1 MFRFLLALVLIF
13 SVSFAEDSERRKKNN
28 ASANKK
34 KTASSSKDKKN
45 GKDKKKDQEN
55 PRRLS
60 SAEIR
65 ELNANWVHPELN
77 FLYEPTPKEELT
89 VPEKP
94 AVTENKPK
102 PEEVK
107 PKPNI
112 ELPTEKNTLMQFFS
126 EYKKV
131 FLVVGIVVIFALY
144 RLRNGV
150 SRSSQG
156 SSSGRI
162 FSKFNDK

>member
-1 MFRFLLALVLIF
+1 MFRFLLALILIF
-13 SVSFAEDSERRKKNN
+13 SASFAQDSDRRRKNN
-28 ASANKK
+28 ASSNKK
-34 KTASSSKDKKN
+34 KTASSSKDRKN
-45 GKDKKKDQEN
+45 SKDKKKDQEN
-55 PRRLS
+55 SRRLS
-60 SAEIR
+60 SAEIK
-65 ELNANWVHPELN
+65 ELNSNWVHPELN
-77 FLYEPTPKEELT
+77 FLYEPAPKEELPVT
-89 VPEKP
+89 EKT

-112 ELPTEKNTLMQFFS
+112 EIPTEKNTIIQFFS

-144 RLRNGV
+144 RLRNGA
-150 SRSSQG
+150 SRSSQS

>member
-1 MFRFLLALVLIF
+1 MFRFLLALILFF
-13 SVSFAEDSERRKKNN
+13 SASFAEDSDRRKKSN
-28 ASANKK
+28 AGSNKK
-34 KTASSSKDKKN
+34 KTVSSSKDRKN

-55 PRRLS
+55 SKRLS

-65 ELNANWVHPELN
+65 ELNSNWIHPELN
-77 FLYEPTPKEELT
+77 FLYEPVSKEE
-89 VPEKP
+89 VPIPEKK

-107 PKPNI
+107 PKPII
-112 ELPTEKNTLMQFFS
+112 EIPAEKNALIQFFS

-150 SRSSQG
+150 SRSSQS

>member
-1 MFRFLLALVLIF
+1 MFRFLLALILIF
-13 SVSFAEDSERRKKNN
+13 SATFAEDSDRRRKNN
-28 ASANKK
+28 ANANKK
-34 KTASSSKDKKN
+34 KTASSSKDRKN
-45 GKDKKKDQEN
+45 SKDKKKDQEN
-55 PRRLS
+55 PKRLS

-77 FLYEPTPKEELT
+77 FLYEPTGKEELSI
-89 VPEKP
+89 PEKT
-94 AVTENKPK
+94 ATAEIKPK

-112 ELPTEKNTLMQFFS
+112 EIPVEKNTLVQFFS